1 MHRSRNRLVM
11 LWFLVTCI
19 LASGC
24 GPPVA
29 SRLVTVELVKTP
41 ELDVQRVKAIGV
53 LPFKSPDKELGRHL
67 AVEMAKGLSREPF
80 LARMIQTS
88 EVQQPE
94 GDSLLA
100 LGKKASVDGLLLGE
114 ITEHSVQASKSTT
127 SMLAYPQFGAVDP
140 AELSWVG
147 IRGNPSIDDAFYYRL
162 ESMQAPNKVQLSI
175 TEVAYSLTVH
185 LRLIEV
191 ESGATLWEEKLARHS
206 ESLSLPESSVETAAE
221 VRRIQTSIVDEV
233 VARLRPQKTSVQR
246 ILRAPR
252 LTMDP
257 WVAKLVRQGIK
268 AAERDDWTEA
278 ESLFLKALEQA
289 SEECFMTGNL
299 GVVYERT
306 GRLLEAV
313 AAYERAY
320 RCQPRDPTY
329 RYYSDDLQTAFVPEL
344 DKEDLPTLVLGVRE
358 DKLIYLDGGKSRH
371 HHPGDIFVLYR
382 MQVWRDRE
390 TAKITRIKQVEFA
403 RGEIIEVREQ
413 MSLGRLVLFDPGL
426 EVHRGD
432 LVRFEDQ

>member
-1 MHRSRNRLVM
+1 
-11 LWFLVTCI
+11 
-19 LASGC
+19 
-24 GPPVA
+24 
-29 SRLVTVELVKTP
+29 VTVELVKTP
-41 ELDVQRVKAIGV
+41 ELDMQRVKAIGV
-53 LPFKSPDKELGRHL
+53 LPFNSPDKALGRHL
-67 AVEMAKGLSREPF
+67 AVEMAKRLSRESL
-80 LARMIQTS
+80 LARMIQTP
-88 EVQQPE
+88 EPQQPE
-94 GDSLLA
+94 GDSLLE
-100 LGKKASVDGLLLGE
+100 LGKQANVDGLLLGE
-114 ITEHSVQASKSTT
+114 IIEHSVQASKDTI

-140 AELSWVG
+140 AELGWVG
-147 IRGNPSIDDAFYYRL
+147 IRGNPSMDDAFYYRL
-162 ESMQAPNKVQLSI
+162 ESMQVPNTVQLSI
-175 TEVAYSLTVH
+175 VKVAYSLTVH

-191 ESGATLWEEKLARHS
+191 QSGTTLWEEKLARHS
-206 ESLSLPESSVETAAE
+206 ESRRLPESPVETAAE
-221 VRRIQTSIVDEV
+221 VRLIQTSIADEV

-252 LTMDP
+252 FTMDP

-289 SEECFMTGNL
+289 SEECSITGNL

-358 DKLIYLDGGKSRH
+358 DGVMYLDGGKSRH
-371 HHPGDIFVLYR
+371 HHPGDVFVLYR
-382 MQVWRDRE
+382 MQVWRDPE
-390 TAKITRIKQVEFA
+390 TAKITRIKEVEFA

-413 MSLGRLVLFDPGL
+413 MSLGRLVLFDPEL

-432 LVRFEDQ
+432 LVRFEDR